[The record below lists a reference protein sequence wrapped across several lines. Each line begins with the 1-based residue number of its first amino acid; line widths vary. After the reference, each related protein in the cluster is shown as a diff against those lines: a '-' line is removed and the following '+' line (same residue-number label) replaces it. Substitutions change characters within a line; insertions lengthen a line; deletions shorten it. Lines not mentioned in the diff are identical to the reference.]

1 MTSDFKPGKA
11 YLIKGK
17 DIEQVKQGIKKWLA
31 KNDIELINEDE
42 DIIEANKY
50 GFFVYYEFYFLVKL
64 IINPLGTLVI
74 FSDKKSKNIFYSRN
88 FLEPLPSVLLEKR
101 KDMIRFLNG
110 KEELDVDMGAYARI
124 SIFTYIPLS
133 LIAILL
139 LFYID
144 FYIIFLIFAPLSA
157 FLFIT
162 IFVLLPRQI
171 TKNKNLS
178 EYKVEEYKGEIKID

>member
-11 YLIKGK
+11 YLIEGKG
-17 DIEQVKQGIKKWLA
+17 IEQVKSEINEWFA
-31 KNDIELINEDE
+31 KNNIELINEDE
-42 DIIEANKY
+42 DLIEAHDY
-50 GFFVYYEFYFLVKL
+50 GFFYYYEFYFLVKL
-64 IINPLGTLVI
+64 VENPEGTLVV
-74 FSDKKSKNIFYSRN
+74 FSDKTSKNIFYSRN

-110 KEELDVDMGAYARI
+110 KEELNVDMGAYARL

-144 FYIIFLIFAPLSA
+144 FYIIFLIFAPLSTI
-157 FLFIT
+157 LFIT
-162 IFVLLPRQI
+162 IFVLLPRHI
-171 TKNKNLS
+171 TKNKNLP
-178 EYKVEEYKGEIKID
+178 EYIVEEYKDKIEFD